1 MRRVGFAIAC
11 LFTLIVV
18 TGCASS
24 GVTGEESYVGDEKIA
39 RPDRI
44 IVYDF
49 ASSPADVPADSVL
62 AGRYA
67 QHSAPQTQEEIEA
80 GRKLGAQ
87 VAQELAAK
95 IQDMGL
101 PAVRPAGQPAPR
113 VGDIVIRGYFV
124 SVEEGSA
131 GKRVL
136 IGFGSGAAE
145 LRTVVEG
152 YQATSQGLRPL
163 GSRELE
169 AGGGKMPG
177 VLVVVAVVAAT
188 GNPVGLIVGTAAHLL
203 GETGSETLE
212 GAAKRTAEEIAEELK
227 GPVEEQGW
235 I

>member
-1 MRRVGFAIAC
+1 MRGNGVVVAC
-11 LFTLIVV
+11 FLILAVV
-18 TGCASS
+18 VGCASS
-24 GVTGEESYVGDEKIA
+24 EVTEKKSYVGDEKIA

-49 ASSPADVPADSVL
+49 VSSPAHVPADSTL
-62 AGRYA
+62 AGQYVE
-67 QHSAPQTQEEIEA
+67 HETPQTHEEIET

-101 PAVRPAGQPAPR
+101 PAVRAAGQPAPKP
-113 VGDIVIRGYFV
+113 GDLVIRGYFV
-124 SVEEGSA
+124 SADEGSA

-136 IGFGSGAAE
+136 IGFGSGASA

-163 GSRELE
+163 GSREIE
-169 AGGGKMPG
+169 AEGGKTPG
-177 VLVVVAVVAAT
+177 VLVPLGMVAAT
-188 GNPVGLIVGTAAHLL
+188 GNPVGLIVGTAAHLI

-227 GPVEEQGW
+227 GPFEKQGC